1 MKKLVALFLSLIM
14 VMSCFGVVV
23 AEEPYKITV
32 ICTFYGE
39 NTPDIDNSPAWQ
51 KVEELTNTDWDITWV
66 APGDAAQKF
75 NTVMASKD
83 QPMLYVIPSGA
94 TTNANYID
102 MCQSGIF
109 WDLTD
114 YIQNSDLFRLELSSP
129 AALNATS
136 IDGRNYMFP
145 LISSATRLSLLYRQ
159 DWIENLAAKGINIE
173 VPTNIEQF
181 KAMVEAFATQDPDG
195 NGINDT
201 IGFAYCDDD
210 DEELDYAGFNLIQAM
225 TGGPVGWGFTE
236 DDKLM
241 PYFFFDEYF
250 ETLDVFKWMY
260 DNQYMNTDFAINTDK
275 HAPLANN
282 WSGSMCTSATG
293 ETSNDYDNL
302 NSIVGEDKW
311 YIRAQQVFY
320 TAEGKRVTSSTMTP
334 GSLDGVLISKL
345 AVPTEADLEKLLGL
359 METMLAAD
367 SEIMKVMSLGIEG
380 VHYAIGEN
388 GYPTSTAEQQTA
400 WANERNNVMT
410 NMLPRRIVGI
420 DYGGEKTAKQIRNQE
435 ILSMNEENE
444 QYAVVD
450 QSTPYMTTDLRN
462 AQYQI
467 ATIISDARVKYMVGQ
482 IDKDGFIAERDR
494 WLAEGGQEIVDAVNA
509 AYQASK

>member
-1 MKKLVALFLSLIM
+1 MKKLVSLLLAALLL
-14 VMSCFGVVV
+14 MSAFSFAA

-32 ICTFYGE
+32 ICTFYGA
-39 NTPDIDNSPAWQ
+39 NTPDYENSSIWQ

-75 NTVMASKD
+75 NTVMASTD
-83 QPMLYVIPSGA
+83 QPMIYVIPSGA

-114 YIQNSDLFRLELSSP
+114 YIQNSDLFRNELTSP

-145 LISSATRLSLLYRQ
+145 LISSATRLGLIYRQ
-159 DWIENLAAKGINIE
+159 DWMEALNAKGYDL
-173 VPTNIEQF
+173 VPPTNIEEF
-181 KAMVEAFATQDPDG
+181 KAMVEAFSTGDPDG

-250 ETLDVFKWMY
+250 ETLDIFKWMY
-260 DNQYMNTDFAINTDK
+260 DNGYMNSDFAVNTNK
-275 HAPLANN
+275 HDPLANN

-293 ETSNDYDNL
+293 ATSNDYDNL
-302 NSIVGEDKW
+302 NSLVGEGKW
-311 YIRAQQVFY
+311 FIEAQQVFY
-320 TAEGKRVTSSTMTP
+320 TADGKRVTSSTMTP
-334 GSLDGVLISKL
+334 GSLDGVLISKI
-345 AVPTEADLEKLLGL
+345 AVPTEAELEKLLNL
-359 METMLAAD
+359 F
-367 SEIMKVMSLGIEG
+367 EIMRDPEGEVNKVMSIGIEG
-380 VHYAIGEN
+380 VHYEMVDGQ
-388 GYPTSTAEQQTA
+388 PVSTEEQIKLREKESEA
-400 WANERNNVMT
+400 VCSYMI
-410 NMLPRRIVGI
+410 PRRIVGI
-420 DYGGEKTAKQIRNQE
+420 DYGGAKTERQIRNQK
-435 ILSMNEENE
+435 ILDMNAENE
-444 QYAVVD
+444 AYAVVD

-482 IDKDGFIAERDR
+482 IDKDGFIAETQR
-494 WLAEGGQEIVDAVNA
+494 WLDEGGQEIVDAVNA

>member
-1 MKKLVALFLSLIM
+1 MKKLVSLLLAMIF
-14 VMSCFGVVV
+14 VMSAFSFAV
-23 AEEPYKITV
+23 AEEPYKISV

-51 KVEELTNTDWDITWV
+51 KVEELTNTEWDITWV

-75 NTVMASKD
+75 NTVMASTD
-83 QPMLYVIPSGA
+83 QPMIYVIPSGA

-114 YIQNSDLFRLELSSP
+114 YIQESDLFRTELSSP

-181 KAMVEAFATQDPDG
+181 KIMVEAFATQDPDG

-282 WSGSMCTSATG
+282 WSGSMCTSSTG

-302 NSIVGEDKW
+302 NSIVGEGKW
-311 YIRAQQVFY
+311 HIRAQQVFY
-320 TAEGKRVTSSTMTP
+320 TPDGTRVTSSTMTP
-334 GSLDGVLISKL
+334 GSLDGLLISKI
-345 AVPTEADLEKLLGL
+345 AVPTEEELVKLLNL
-359 METMLAAD
+359 FETMLAAD
-367 SEIMKVMSLGIEG
+367 SEVAKIMALGVEG
-380 VHYAIGEN
+380 IHYTIGEN
-388 GYPTSTAEQQTA
+388 GYPTSTDEQQTA

-420 DYGGEKTAKQIRNQE
+420 DYGGEKTARQIRNQE
-435 ILSMNEENE
+435 ILALNEENE

-462 AQYQI
+462 AQYQL

-482 IDKDGFIAERDR
+482 LDKDGFIAETER

>member
-1 MKKLVALFLSLIM
+1 MKKLIALVLSLIM
-14 VMSCFGVVV
+14 VMSLFSVSV
-23 AEEPYKITV
+23 AEEPYKISV
-32 ICTFYGE
+32 ICTFFGE
-39 NTPDIDNSPAWQ
+39 NTPDAATNPIWQ
-51 KVEELTNTDWDITWV
+51 EVSRLSNTEWDITWV
-66 APGDAAQKF
+66 APGDSAQKF

-83 QPMLYVIPSGA
+83 QPMLYMINSGV
-94 TTNANYID
+94 TTNANYIE

-145 LISSATRLSLLYRQ
+145 LISSATRLGLIYRQ
-159 DWIENLAAKGINIE
+159 DWIENLAAKGIE
-173 VPTNIEQF
+173 VKVPTNIEEF
-181 KAMVEAFATQDPDG
+181 KVMVEAFATQDPDG

-210 DEELDYAGFNLIQAM
+210 DEELDYAGFNLIMAM
-225 TGGPVGWGFTE
+225 TGGPVGWGFTAE
-236 DDKLM
+236 DTLM

-293 ETSNDYDNL
+293 STSNDYDNL
-302 NSIVGEDKW
+302 NSIVGEGKW
-311 YIRAQQVFY
+311 FIEAQQVFY
-320 TAEGKRVTSSTMTP
+320 TPEGKRVTSSTMTP
-334 GSLDGVLISKL
+334 GSLDGLLISKL
-345 AVPTEADLEKLLGL
+345 AVPTEAELVKLLNL
-359 METMLAAD
+359 FETMLSAD
-367 SEIMKVMSLGIEG
+367 SEILKIWDLGIEG
-380 VHYAIGEN
+380 VHYTIGEN
-388 GYPTSTAEQQTA
+388 GYPSYTEEQSKA

-420 DYGGEKTAKQIRNQE
+420 DRGGEKTERQIRNQK
-435 ILSMNEENE
+435 ILAMNEENE

-450 QSTPYMTTDLRN
+450 ASTPYMTTDLRN

-482 IDKDGFIAERDR
+482 IDKDGFIAETQR
-494 WLAEGGQEIVDAVNA
+494 WLAEGGQDIVDAVNA

>member
-1 MKKLVALFLSLIM
+1 MKKIFALVLSLIM
-14 VMSCFGVVV
+14 LISCFSVSV
-23 AEEPYKITV
+23 AEEPYKISV

-39 NTPDIDNSPAWQ
+39 NTPDIANSPAWQ
-51 KVEELTNTDWDITWV
+51 KVEELTNTEWDITWV

-75 NTVMASKD
+75 NTVMASTD

-225 TGGPVGWGFTE
+225 TGGPVGWGFTA

-250 ETLDVFKWMY
+250 ETLELFKWMY
-260 DNQYMNTDFAINTDK
+260 TNGYMNTDFAINTNK

-282 WSGSMCTSATG
+282 VSGSMCTSATG
-293 ETSNDYDNL
+293 ATSNDYDNL

-311 YIRAQQVFY
+311 FIEAQQVFY

-334 GSLDGVLISKL
+334 GSLDGLLISKI
-345 AVPTEADLEKLLGL
+345 AVPTEEELVKLLNL

-367 SEIMKVMSLGIEG
+367 SEIAKIM
-380 VHYAIGEN
+380 AIGLE
-388 GYPTSTAEQQTA
+388 GIHYEMVDGAPKATEEQNTA

-410 NMLPRRIVGI
+410 NMLPRRIVALN
-420 DYGGEKTAKQIRNQE
+420 YGGEKTEKQIRNDN
-435 ILSMNEENE
+435 ILKMNEENE

>member
-1 MKKLVALFLSLIM
+1 MKKLVSLLLAMIM
-14 VMSCFGVVV
+14 LMSAFSFAV
-23 AEEPYKITV
+23 AEEPYKISV

-51 KVEELTNTDWDITWV
+51 KIEELTNTDWDITWV

-75 NTVMASKD
+75 NTVMASTD
-83 QPMLYVIPSGA
+83 QPMIYVIPSGA

-114 YIQNSDLFRLELSSP
+114 YIQNSDLFRTELSSP

-145 LISSATRLSLLYRQ
+145 LISSATRLGLIYRQ
-159 DWIENLAAKGINIE
+159 DWIENLAAKGIE
-173 VPTNIEQF
+173 VKVPTNIEEF
-181 KAMVEAFATQDPDG
+181 KVMVEAFATQDPDG

-260 DNQYMNTDFAINTDK
+260 ENQYMNTDFAINTDK

-293 ETSNDYDNL
+293 STSND
-302 NSIVGEDKW
+302 
-311 YIRAQQVFY
+311 
-320 TAEGKRVTSSTMTP
+320 
-334 GSLDGVLISKL
+334 
-345 AVPTEADLEKLLGL
+345 
-359 METMLAAD
+359 
-367 SEIMKVMSLGIEG
+367 
-380 VHYAIGEN
+380 
-388 GYPTSTAEQQTA
+388 
-400 WANERNNVMT
+400 
-410 NMLPRRIVGI
+410 
-420 DYGGEKTAKQIRNQE
+420 
-435 ILSMNEENE
+435 
-444 QYAVVD
+444 
-450 QSTPYMTTDLRN
+450 
-462 AQYQI
+462 
-467 ATIISDARVKYMVGQ
+467 
-482 IDKDGFIAERDR
+482 
-494 WLAEGGQEIVDAVNA
+494 
-509 AYQASK
+509 

>member
-1 MKKLVALFLSLIM
+1 MKKVTSLLLALVLLVSCLSLAI
-14 VMSCFGVVV
+14 
-23 AEEPYKITV
+23 AEDPYRITV
-32 ICTFYGE
+32 VGTFYGE
-39 NTPDIDNSPAWQ
+39 NTPDTANNSVWQ
-51 KVEELTNTDWDITWV
+51 KVEELTNTKWDITWV

-114 YIQNSDLFRLELSSP
+114 YIQNSDLFREELTTP

-145 LISSATRLSLLYRQ
+145 LIASATRLGLIYRQ
-159 DWIENLAAKGINIE
+159 DWMEALNAKGYNL
-173 VPTNIEQF
+173 VPPTNIEEF
-181 KAMVEAFATQDPDG
+181 KAMVEAFATGDPDG
-195 NGINDT
+195 NGVNDT

-241 PYFFFDEYF
+241 PYYFFDEYF
-250 ETLDVFKWMY
+250 ETLDIFKWMY
-260 DNQYMNTDFAINTDK
+260 DNGYMNSDFAINTDK

-282 WSGSMCTSATG
+282 WAGSMCTSATG
-293 ETSNDYDNL
+293 ATSNDYDNL
-302 NSIVGEDKW
+302 DSIVGKGKW
-311 YIRAQQVFY
+311 FIEAQQIFY
-320 TAEGKRVTSSTMTP
+320 TADGTRVTSSTMTP
-334 GSLDGVLISKL
+334 GSLDGVLISKR
-345 AVPTEADLEKLLGL
+345 AVPSQADLEKLLNL
-359 METMLAAD
+359 FETMMDAD
-367 SEIMKVMSLGIEG
+367 SEINKVMTIGVEG
-380 VHYAIGEN
+380 VHYVMEN
-388 GYPTSTAEQQTA
+388 GIPVSTEEQKKLR
-400 WANERNNVMT
+400 ANECDNLCT

-420 DYGGEKTAKQIRNQE
+420 DYGGEKTELQIRNE
-435 ILSMNEENE
+435 RIRALSEENE
-444 QYAVVD
+444 AYAVVD
-450 QSTPYMTTDLRN
+450 QSTPYMDTDLRN
-462 AQYQI
+462 AQYQL
-467 ATIISDARVKYMVGQ
+467 ATIISDARVKYIVGQ
-482 IDKDGFIAERDR
+482 IDKDGFIAETKR
-494 WLAEGGQEIVDAVNA
+494 WLAEGGQDIVDAVNA

>member
-1 MKKLVALFLSLIM
+1 MKKLVSLVLAMIM
-14 VMSCFGVVV
+14 LMSAFSFAI
-23 AEEPYKITV
+23 AEEPYKISV

-75 NTVMASKD
+75 NTVMASTD
-83 QPMLYVIPSGA
+83 QPMIYVIPSGA

-114 YIQNSDLFRLELSSP
+114 YIQNSDLFRTELSSP

-159 DWIENLAAKGINIE
+159 DWIENLAAKGIE
-173 VPTNIEQF
+173 VKVPTNIEEF
-181 KAMVEAFATQDPDG
+181 KIMVEAFATQDPDG

-225 TGGPVGWGFTE
+225 TGGPVGWGFTA

-334 GSLDGVLISKL
+334 GSLDGLLISKI
-345 AVPTEADLEKLLGL
+345 AVPTEEELVKLLNL
-359 METMLAAD
+359 FETMLAAD
-367 SEIMKVMSLGIEG
+367 SEVAKVMALGVEG
-380 VHYAIGEN
+380 IHYTMSDK
-388 GYPTSTAEQQTA
+388 GYPTSTEEQQTA

-420 DYGGEKTAKQIRNQE
+420 DFGGEKTAKQIRNQE
-435 ILSMNEENE
+435 ILAMNEENE

-462 AQYQI
+462 AQYQL

-482 IDKDGFIAERDR
+482 LDKAGFVAETER

>member
-1 MKKLVALFLSLIM
+1 MKKLVSLLLAMMMIM
-14 VMSCFGVVV
+14 SAFSFAV
-23 AEEPYKITV
+23 AEEPYKISV

-39 NTPDIDNSPAWQ
+39 NTPDYENSSVWQ

-75 NTVMASKD
+75 NTVMASTD
-83 QPMLYVIPSGA
+83 QPMIYVIPSGA

-114 YIQNSDLFRLELSSP
+114 YIQQSELFRTELTSP
-129 AALNATS
+129 AALNATA

-145 LISSATRLSLLYRQ
+145 LISSATRLGLIYRQ
-159 DWIENLAAKGINIE
+159 DWIENLAAKGINVEI
-173 VPTNIEQF
+173 PTNIEQF

-260 DNQYMNTDFAINTDK
+260 DNQYMNSDFAVNTNK
-275 HAPLANN
+275 HDPLANN

-293 ETSNDYDNL
+293 ATSNDYDNL
-302 NSIVGEDKW
+302 NSLVGEDNW
-311 YIRAQQVFY
+311 FIEAQQVFY
-320 TAEGKRVTSSTMTP
+320 TPEGQRVTSSTMTP
-334 GSLDGVLISKL
+334 GSLDGLLISKI
-345 AVPTEADLEKLLGL
+345 AVPTEEELVKLLNL
-359 METMLAAD
+359 FETMMDA
-367 SEIMKVMSLGIEG
+367 EGEVNKVMSIGIEG
-380 VHYAIGEN
+380 IHYDLVN
-388 GYPTSTAEQQTA
+388 GVPSSTEEQIELF
-400 WANERNNVMT
+400 NKEREATCSYMV
-410 NMLPRRIVGI
+410 PRRIVGV
-420 DYGGEKTAKQIRNQE
+420 DYGGEKTERQIRNQK
-435 ILSMNEENE
+435 ILDMNAENE
-444 QYAVVD
+444 AYAVVD
-450 QSTPYMTTDLRN
+450 QSTSYMTTELRN

-482 IDKDGFIAERDR
+482 IDKAGFVAETER
-494 WLAEGGQEIVDAVNA
+494 WLAEGGQAIVDAVNA

>member
-1 MKKLVALFLSLIM
+1 MKKIVSLLLAMIM
-14 VMSCFGVVV
+14 LMSAFSFAI
-23 AEEPYKITV
+23 AEEPYKISV

-39 NTPDIDNSPAWQ
+39 NTPVTDDSNALWS
-51 KVEELTNTDWDITWV
+51 KLEEMTNTEWDITWV

-75 NTVMASKD
+75 NTVMASTD
-83 QPMLYVIPSGA
+83 QPMLYVLPSGA

-114 YIQNSDLFRLELSSP
+114 YIQGNDLFREELSTP

-136 IDGRNYMFP
+136 IDGRNYLWP
-145 LISSATRLSLLYRQ
+145 LIASATRLGVIFRQ
-159 DWIENLAAKGINIE
+159 DWMDALNAKGYNL
-173 VPTNIEQF
+173 VPPTNIEEF
-181 KAMVEAFATQDPDG
+181 KAMVEAFSTGDPDG

-241 PYFFFDEYF
+241 PYYFFDEYF

-260 DNQYMNTDFAINTDK
+260 DNGYMNSDFAVNTNK
-275 HAPLANN
+275 HDPLANN

-293 ETSNDYDNL
+293 AASNDYDNL
-302 NSIVGEDKW
+302 NSIVGEGKW
-311 YIRAQQVFY
+311 KIVPQQEFY

-334 GSLDGVLISKL
+334 GSLDGVLISKI
-345 AVPTEADLEKLLGL
+345 AVPTEEELLKLLDVIETF
-359 METMLAAD
+359 MEKG
-367 SEIMKVMSLGIEG
+367 EVNQIMSCGIEG
-380 VHYAIGEN
+380 VHYNIVDGMAV
-388 GYPTSTAEQQTA
+388 STDEQKVLKGLEEQA
-400 WANERNNVMT
+400 VCSY
-410 NMLPRRIVGI
+410 MLPRRINGI
-420 DYGGEKTAKQIRNQE
+420 EYMAGEETEQAKLRKE
-435 ILSMNEENE
+435 ILAKCEECE
-444 QYAVVD
+444 PYAVVD

-462 AQYQI
+462 QQFQL

-482 IDKDGFIAERDR
+482 IDKEGFIAETNR

>member
-1 MKKLVALFLSLIM
+1 MKKIVSLLLAMIM
-14 VMSCFGVVV
+14 IMSAFSFAI

-39 NTPDIDNSPAWQ
+39 NTPDVDNNPIWQ

-114 YIQNSDLFRLELSSP
+114 YIQQSDLFRTELTTP
-129 AALNATS
+129 AALAATGL
-136 IDGRNYMFP
+136 DGSNYLFP
-145 LISSATRLSLLYRQ
+145 LIASATRLGFIYRQ
-159 DWIENLAAKGINIE
+159 DWVENLAAKGIELETPNNLE
-173 VPTNIEQF
+173 AF

-195 NGINDT
+195 NGINVT

-225 TGGPVGWGFTE
+225 TGGPVGWGYTE

-260 DNQYMNTDFAINTDK
+260 DNGYMNSDFAVNTDK

-293 ETSNDYDNL
+293 AMSNDYDNL
-302 NSIVGEDKW
+302 NSIVGEGKW
-311 YIRAQQVFY
+311 EIVPQQEFY
-320 TAEGKRVTSSTMTP
+320 APDGTRVTSSTMTP
-334 GSLDGVLISKL
+334 GSLDGILISKL
-345 AVPTEADLEKLLGL
+345 AVPTEEDLVKLLNL
-359 METMLAAD
+359 LETMLAAD
-367 SEIMKVMSLGIEG
+367 SEINKIMSLGLEG
-380 VHYAIGEN
+380 VHYEMVDGV
-388 GYPTSTAEQQTA
+388 PKSTEEQNKLLTNQRD
-400 WANERNNVMT
+400 NLLT

-420 DYGGEKTAKQIRNQE
+420 DYGGEKTERQLKNQA
-435 ILSMNEENE
+435 ILDKNSENE
-444 QYAVVD
+444 AYAVVD
-450 QSTPYMTTDLRN
+450 QSTPFMNADLRN
-462 AQYQI
+462 AQFQI

-482 IDKDGFIAERDR
+482 IDKDGFIAETQR